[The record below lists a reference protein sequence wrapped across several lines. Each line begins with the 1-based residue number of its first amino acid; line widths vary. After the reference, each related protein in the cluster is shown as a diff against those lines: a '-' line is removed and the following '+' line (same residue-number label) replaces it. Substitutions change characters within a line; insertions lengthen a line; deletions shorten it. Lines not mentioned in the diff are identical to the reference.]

1 MMTDVYAQVYNNQI
15 CVLSSFCRRETINK
29 HLRSMTLEQR
39 LAFGLWY
46 SEALTPSK
54 IAGGHRSLIADT
66 GNLIAYLPF
75 HIFQHLSPAQVIVL

>member
-1 MMTDVYAQVYNNQI
+1 MMTNVYTQVCNNQK
-15 CVLSSFCRRETINK
+15 CVLSSFCRRQTINK

-54 IAGGHRSLIADT
+54 IAGGHQSLIADT